1 MEKSRKI
8 RNAIRIKFKSNT
20 SKVEARYELLK
31 LPIEVLYKNALQEIG
46 ALEAYIEELNNTIKR
61 LKEENKSLQ
70 QFKEALY
77 ASTKEVREAI
87 RREDMYQQRLEECNR
102 LKNELRSLYESRS
115 SVIMKLVAVQNEL
128 EQIKNNKAQ
137 Q

>member
-61 LKEENKSLQ
+61 LKEENKNLQ

-77 ASTKEVREAI
+77 ASTKEAREAI

>member
-115 SVIMKLVAVQNEL
+115 SVIMKLVAAQNEL